1 MAEAIIASACR
12 TPIGKFL
19 GGLSGFRAP
28 ELGAITIREALKR
41 SEVDPASVEEVIM
54 GNVVSAGLGQNPA
67 RQAAIG
73 AGIPVKAGAVTVNK
87 VCGSGMKAIML
98 AAQAIKCQD
107 AEVVVA
113 GGMESMSNGPYIL
126 RNARTGYR
134 LGHGELVDTM
144 IFDGLW
150 DIHHNFHMGE
160 TGELVAQKY
169 GISREE
175 QDDFALNSHK
185 KAHEATVSGRF
196 KAEIV
201 PVPVAQK
208 KGETLQFT
216 TDEGIRSDTSMEAL
230 AKLKPAFKTDGT
242 VTAGNASQIS
252 DAASAVVVMSD
263 KRASRLGIRP
273 LARII
278 TYSASGIEPEWV
290 MLAPIEAVKK
300 ILKRLNVPID
310 HFDLIELNE
319 PFAVATIALRRELEI
334 LGERLNINGGAVA
347 LGHPIGAT
355 GARMVTT
362 LIYALKNTG
371 KKRGL
376 AALCLGGGNAVAL
389 ALELI

>member
-1 MAEAIIASACR
+1 
-12 TPIGKFL
+12 
-19 GGLSGFRAP
+19 
-28 ELGAITIREALKR
+28 
-41 SEVDPASVEEVIM
+41 
-54 GNVVSAGLGQNPA
+54 
-67 RQAAIG
+67 
-73 AGIPVKAGAVTVNK
+73 
-87 VCGSGMKAIML
+87 
-98 AAQAIKCQD
+98 
-107 AEVVVA
+107 
-113 GGMESMSNGPYIL
+113 MSNGPYIL

-150 DIHHNFHMGE
+150 DIHNNIHMGE

-169 GISREE
+169 NISREE
-175 QDDFALNSHK
+175 QDAFALDSHK
-185 KAHEATVSGRF
+185 KAEKATASGRF

-208 KGETLQFT
+208 KGEPLQFT
-216 TDEGIRSDTSMEAL
+216 TDEGIRSDSSMESL
-230 AKLKPAFKTDGT
+230 AKLKPAFKKDGT

-252 DAASAVVVMSD
+252 DAASALVVMSD
-263 KRASRLGIRP
+263 KRAMRLGIRP

-278 TYSASGIEPEWV
+278 TYATSGIEPEWV

-334 LGERLNINGGAVA
+334 PEERLNINGGAVA

-362 LIYALKNTG
+362 LIFALRNTG

>member
-1 MAEAIIASACR
+1 MEAVIVSACR

-19 GGLSGFRAP
+19 GGLSTFRAP
-28 ELGAITIREALKR
+28 ELGSIAIREALR
-41 SEVDPASVEEVIM
+41 RAELEPAAVEEVIM

-67 RQAAIG
+67 RQAALG
-73 AGIPVKAGAVTVNK
+73 AGIPVKAGAFTINK
-87 VCGSGMKAIML
+87 VCGSGLKAIML
-98 AAQAIKCQD
+98 AAQSIKCQD

-134 LGHGELVDTM
+134 LGQGELVDTM

-150 DIHHNFHMGE
+150 DIHNNIHMGE

-169 GISREE
+169 KISREE
-175 QDDFALNSHK
+175 QDTFAMNSHK
-185 KAHEATVSGRF
+185 KAYEATTTGRF
-196 KAEIV
+196 KAEVV
-201 PVPVAQK
+201 PVRIEQK
-208 KGETLQFT
+208 KGEPLQLT
-216 TDEGIRSDTSMEAL
+216 TDEGIRSDTSTESL
-230 AKLKPAFKTDGT
+230 AKLKPAFKKDGT

-252 DAASAVVVMSD
+252 DAGSAVIVMSD
-263 KRASRLGIRP
+263 RRASQLGVRP

-278 TYSASGIEPEWV
+278 TYAVSGIEPEWV
-290 MLAPIEAVKK
+290 MLAPIEAVRK
-300 ILKRLNVPID
+300 ILKRLNVAID
-310 HFDLIELNE
+310 HFDLVELNE
-319 PFAVATIALRRELEI
+319 PFAVATMALRRELEI
-334 LGERLNINGGAVA
+334 PEDRLNINGGAVA

-376 AALCLGGGNAVAL
+376 AALCLGGGNAVSL
-389 ALELI
+389 ALELV

>member
-19 GGLSGFRAP
+19 GGLAGFRAP
-28 ELGAITIREALKR
+28 ELGAIAIREALKR

-107 AEVVVA
+107 AEVMVV

-150 DIHHNFHMGE
+150 DIHNNIHMGE

-169 GISREE
+169 NISREE
-175 QDDFALNSHK
+175 QDSFALDSHK
-185 KAHEATVSGRF
+185 KAHEATVAGRF
-196 KAEIV
+196 KAEMV

-208 KGETLQFT
+208 KGEPLQFT

-230 AKLKPAFKTDGT
+230 AKLKPAFKKDGT

-252 DAASAVVVMSD
+252 DAASALVVMSD
-263 KRASRLGIRP
+263 KRAMRLGVRP

-278 TYSASGIEPEWV
+278 TYATSGIEPEWV

-334 LGERLNINGGAVA
+334 PEERLNINGGAVA

-362 LIYALKNTG
+362 LIFALRNTG

>member
-1 MAEAIIASACR
+1 
-12 TPIGKFL
+12 
-19 GGLSGFRAP
+19 
-28 ELGAITIREALKR
+28 
-41 SEVDPASVEEVIM
+41 
-54 GNVVSAGLGQNPA
+54 
-67 RQAAIG
+67 
-73 AGIPVKAGAVTVNK
+73 
-87 VCGSGMKAIML
+87 
-98 AAQAIKCQD
+98 
-107 AEVVVA
+107 
-113 GGMESMSNGPYIL
+113 
-126 RNARTGYR
+126 
-134 LGHGELVDTM
+134 M

-150 DIHHNFHMGE
+150 DIHNNIHMGE

-169 GISREE
+169 NISREE
-175 QDDFALNSHK
+175 QDAFALDSHK

-208 KGETLQFT
+208 KGEPLQFT
-216 TDEGIRSDTSMEAL
+216 TDEGIRSDTSMESL
-230 AKLKPAFKTDGT
+230 AKLKPAFKKDGT

-252 DAASAVVVMSD
+252 DAASALVVMSD
-263 KRASRLGIRP
+263 KHATRLGIRP
-273 LARII
+273 IARII
-278 TYSASGIEPEWV
+278 TYATSGIEPEWV

-334 LGERLNINGGAVA
+334 PEERLNINGGAVA

-362 LIYALKNTG
+362 LIFALRNTG

>member
-1 MAEAIIASACR
+1 MAEAIIVSACR

-19 GGLSGFRAP
+19 GGLTGFRAP
-28 ELGAITIREALKR
+28 ELGAIAIREALKR

-67 RQAAIG
+67 RQAALG
-73 AGIPVKAGAVTVNK
+73 AGIPAKAGALTVNK

-107 AEVVVA
+107 AEVMVV

-150 DIHHNFHMGE
+150 DIHNNIHMGE

-169 GISREE
+169 NISREE
-175 QDDFALNSHK
+175 QDAFALDSHK

-208 KGETLQFT
+208 KGEPLQFT
-216 TDEGIRSDTSMEAL
+216 TDEGIRSDTSMESL
-230 AKLKPAFKTDGT
+230 AKLKPAFKKDGT

-252 DAASAVVVMSD
+252 DAASALVVMSD
-263 KRASRLGIRP
+263 KHATRLGIRP
-273 LARII
+273 IARII
-278 TYSASGIEPEWV
+278 TYATSGIEPEWV

-334 LGERLNINGGAVA
+334 PEERLNINGGAVA

-362 LIYALKNTG
+362 LIFALRNTG